1 MVTGMKTCTFTRK
14 GARATVTLRK
24 ELSDIALLSIR
35 THCIVIYSINMGGF
49 KAVLIYSG
57 SRLLEVKGVQC
68 YQTKAGENQEINVP
82 EFNLSRE
89 DL

>member
-1 MVTGMKTCTFTRK
+1 M
-14 GARATVTLRK
+14 
-24 ELSDIALLSIR
+24 
-35 THCIVIYSINMGGF
+35 
-49 KAVLIYSG
+49 
-57 SRLLEVKGVQC
+57 LEVKGVQC